1 METPWLNIVCFLA
14 AGYVIGS
21 IPGAVV
27 VSRIMRLEDPLKAG
41 SGNPG
46 ATNVLRLGG
55 KLAGALT
62 LACDL
67 LKGTAVVLAARLI
80 AIDPTVVALA
90 ALAVFLGHVY
100 SVFLGF
106 KGGKGVATAIG
117 IFLGMKFVLAL
128 AVGGIWIAVA
138 AVSRYASLS
147 SMTAITLSPILCW
160 FFLEDVWF
168 VAAASVIAL
177 FVIATHRSNIKRLVA
192 GNESKINLKKQG

>member
-1 METPWLNIVCFLA
+1 MDSQWFYIVSFLV
-14 AGYVIGS
+14 AGYLIGS

-27 VSRIMRLEDPLKAG
+27 VSKIMRLEDPLKSG

-90 ALAVFLGHVY
+90 ALAVFLGHLY

-128 AVGGIWIAVA
+128 AVGVIWIVVA
-138 AVSRYASLS
+138 AISRYASLS
-147 SMTAITLSPILCW
+147 SITAITLSPILCW
-160 FFLEDVWF
+160 LLLEDLWF
-168 VAAASVIAL
+168 VAAACVIAL
-177 FVIATHRSNIKRLVA
+177 FVIVTHQSNIKRLVA
-192 GNESKINLKKQG
+192 GNENKINLKKQE